1 MPMSDNLKVF
11 VGYDSRED
19 DAYEVCAAS
28 IRRHASG
35 PVEIIPIKQA
45 DMRDQGLYWRDVDP
59 LASTEFTYTRF
70 LVPKLAGFQGWAL
83 FCDCDFLWTSDIC
96 EIQQY
101 RQSDLALSCVKH
113 DHQPA
118 EAVKMDG
125 QVQTT
130 YPRKNWSS
138 LMFLNCGHE
147 STRGLTPEIVNSQSG
162 AYLHRMQWASD
173 EQIGELPD
181 EWNWLEGHSAMR
193 EDGSVPKAIHFT
205 RGGPWFE
212 NYQDVAY
219 AELWINELAMLKRN
233 QR

>member
-1 MPMSDNLKVF
+1 MSDNLKVF

-35 PVEIIPIKQA
+35 SVEIIPIKQA

-101 RQSDLALSCVKH
+101 RQSDLALLCVKH
-113 DHQPA
+113 DHRPA

-147 STRGLTPEIVNSQSG
+147 STKSLTPEIVNSHSG

-181 EWNWLEGHSAMR
+181 EWNWLEGHSAKR
-193 EDGSVPKAIHFT
+193 EDGSAPKAIHFT

-219 AELWINELAMLKRN
+219 ADLWKNELAMLKRN
-233 QR
+233 QK